1 MIWVYNSGRFNTL
14 LFSEIRNLWTILL
27 RTTFFVWNFWY
38 LIFLEVFAKHVVKL
52 IEILR
57 VKLLI
62 RHLVLFIFIPITITH
77 LWFNNFNFGFSLP
90 TCLFHLYFFL
100 LLLWLQFSINL
111 TDVMEID
118 VCRFWVNLWLK
129 CEFFIMIFNVI
140 EYLFL
145 VCYFG
150 NVMQVVIMW
159 I

>member
-1 MIWVYNSGRFNTL
+1 M

-90 TCLFHLYFFL
+90 MCLFHLYFFL

-129 CEFFIMIFNVI
+129 CEFFIMIFYVI

-145 VCYFG
+145 ICYFS